1 MLDGM
6 LGDVSVFH
14 LILLPLIGAVGGVIA
29 GMIGSGGGVL
39 VVPMLVYFGG
49 VRWEAATGISAA
61 QYFFGAMSGVV
72 PHWRRRNVY
81 LRVGVAMMV
90 TGVVFAQLGAVL
102 SALMPEW
109 TLSLLY
115 LFLAVVAATSL
126 LFPTREERA
135 GTDAIEMPRPNWLLI
150 GGMGMLVGL
159 VDGILGVGGGFM
171 LVPLM
176 VFVLQMP
183 TRPGHRYVALRH
195 CRHNGLGADRQVGPR
210 TGAATLFGSRHTR
223 RGGRRA
229 AWGAAQ
235 RPAAAIRAAPDA
247 QCDDLPGLSPHPVRC
262 LHVGARTRLTTRS
275 AQPDG

>member
-6 LGDVSVFH
+6 LGDLSVFH

-29 GMIGSGGGVL
+29 GMVGSGGGVL

-81 LRVGVAMMV
+81 LSVGVAMMV
-90 TGVVFAQLGAVL
+90 TGVVFAQLGALL

-115 LFLAVVAATSL
+115 LLLAVVAATSL

-135 GTDAIEMPRPNWLLI
+135 GTDDSEMPRPNWLLI

-176 VFVLQMP
+176 VFVLQMR
-183 TRPGHRYVALRH
+183 TRPAIGTSLFVIAGTMASALT
-195 CRHNGLGADRQVGPR
+195 GKLLQEQVPLLYSALVTLGAVA
-210 TGAATLFGSRHTR
+210 GAQL
-223 RGGRRA
+223 
-229 AWGAAQ
+229 
-235 RPAAAIRAAPDA
+235 
-247 QCDDLPGLSPHPVRC
+247 
-262 LHVGARTRLTTRS
+262 GARFSGRLRPSVLRRMLSVMIYLVCIRILWDVFT
-275 AQPDG
+275 